1 MSLQHREVRAPLL
14 LGRCGRRGGFSQ
26 VELAVAIVVLAIGI
40 LGVFASFAYGL
51 QSANH
56 SARLSEAVNYS
67 RQLVELIRVR
77 NLPFQHDRL
86 PPPVGSGINDADKT
100 TWEQLSALEAAPFAH
115 DIPPHTGFRRRILV
129 GPVPGSGGS
138 DYRSNLAEIRV
149 SVQWIERG
157 QVREVEMVGHHR
169 RP

>member
-1 MSLQHREVRAPLL
+1 VSLQRRIFGAPLPP
-14 LGRCGRRGGFSQ
+14 GRQREGGFSQ
-26 VELAVAIVVLAIGI
+26 VELAVAIAVLAIGI

-51 QSANH
+51 HSTNH

-77 NLPFQHDRL
+77 NLPFLYDSL
-86 PPPVGSGINDADKT
+86 PPPSTSGLNDTDKT
-100 TWEQLSALEAAPFAH
+100 SWEQLSPLEAAPFTH

-129 GPVPGSGGS
+129 GRVPGSGGS

-149 SVQWIERG
+149 SVQWMEKD